1 MAKILIVE
9 DDLAISKTIRSW
21 LEKEKYVVESTASG
35 EEGLDL
41 LKHYN
46 FDLAILDWQ
55 LPDLDGP
62 DIARALQSA
71 NKTIPLLMLTSM
83 SSLENKIEGL
93 DAGVY
98 DYIVK
103 PCSLEELSARVRAL
117 LRRMPEEE
125 SRKTI
130 ELGNVTIHL
139 ISHEVLVDGKLLKL
153 SPSEFEIL
161 RLLAKSPGGSFSS
174 DAIFAR
180 LWSDKPNVS
189 KQLVK
194 VHVMNLRKKL
204 NATNPDIELL
214 TNDLNEYYVHVKNA
228 SA

>member
-9 DDLAISKTIRSW
+9 DDLAISQTIRSW

-35 EEGLDL
+35 KEGLDL
-41 LKHYN
+41 LQHYN

-62 DIARALQSA
+62 DISRALQA
-71 NKTIPLLMLTSM
+71 AKKQTPLLMLTSM
-83 SSLENKIEGL
+83 SSIENKIEGL
-93 DAGVY
+93 DSGVY

-117 LRRMPEEE
+117 LRRVPDLETK
-125 SRKTI
+125 KTI
-130 ELGNVTIHL
+130 ELGNVSIHL
-139 ISHEVLVDGKLLKL
+139 IAHEVYVDGKLLKL

-180 LWSDKPNVS
+180 LWADKPNVS

-204 NATNPDIELL
+204 NAVNPDLELL
-214 TNDLNEYYVHVKNA
+214 TNDLNEYYLKLKLPID
-228 SA
+228 